1 MLGIAPAGPV
11 AGNVHCGTL
20 LEGHRLRGV
29 EARFQPL
36 STPPL
41 NRLNPIVSLK
51 SEPGSSITRLGEPD
65 GGQWSDSHPART
77 TVQHEP
83 EKPVLRATVR
93 HAQIEASSVGVHAG
107 SLRLVHLER
116 RQPTNSSRPLGSTN
130 QTTIM
135 LRIVENGRERVK
147 PNKSDIS
154 AYFANF

>member
-1 MLGIAPAGPV
+1 MLGIAPTGSMAGDI
-11 AGNVHCGTL
+11 HCSRF

-41 NRLNPIVSLK
+41 NRVNPIVSLK
-51 SEPGSSITRLGEPD
+51 SEPGSSIARLGEPD
-65 GGQWSDSHPART
+65 GVQRTNSHPARS

-83 EKPVLRATVR
+83 ENPVFRAAVR
-93 HAQIEASSVGVHAG
+93 HAQIEAAAVGVHAG
-107 SLRLVHLER
+107 SLRFVHLER
-116 RQPTNSSRPLGSTN
+116 RQPTNCSRHRGSTN

-135 LRIVENGRERVK
+135 LRIVADGCERVK

-154 AYFANF
+154 AYFAYF